1 MKASS
6 GSRIDGVSIGLKI
19 GTLKRFIPHF
29 VVLSIW
35 VSVLVYASFSA
46 TVKSPVTVASSFHIV
61 SASTQCDASITC
73 SVLDVFQ
80 PSCTVASATSVNCG
94 GTTVQAGESYDIIVN
109 VAGGVPGSS
118 HSWTAAST
126 SSIVT
131 PTPPSGSYVLTS
143 TGTGSFSVKVT
154 TSIGITGTDT
164 VTVTVT

>member
-1 MKASS
+1 MKASG
-6 GSRIDGVSIGLKI
+6 GSSIDGVSIGLKI
-19 GTLKRFIPHF
+19 GTLKRFILHL

-73 SVLDVFQ
+73 SILDVFQ

-109 VAGGVPGSS
+109 VAGGVAGSS

-126 SSIVT
+126 SSVVS
-131 PTPPSGSYVLTS
+131 PTPSGSYVLTS
-143 TGTGSFSVKVT
+143 TGTGNFSVKVT
-154 TSIGITGTDT
+154 TSLGVTGTDT